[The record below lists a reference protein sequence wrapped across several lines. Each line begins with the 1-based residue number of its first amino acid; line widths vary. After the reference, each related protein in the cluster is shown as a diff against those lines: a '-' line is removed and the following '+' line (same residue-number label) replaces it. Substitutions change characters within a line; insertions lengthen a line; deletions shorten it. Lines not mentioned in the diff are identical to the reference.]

1 MTDSGVLELAQRSVM
16 VALMLAAPVL
26 GFGLVVGLLVSV
38 FQAATQIQEMTLSFV
53 PKILAAV
60 TALVLFGPWMLRSM
74 VTFTTKLFTTLPN
87 LAK

>member
-16 VALMLAAPVL
+16 LALTLAAPVL

-53 PKILAAV
+53 PKILAA
-60 TALVLFGPWMLRSM
+60 TAALVLFGPWMLRSL
-74 VTFTTKLFTTLPN
+74 VTFTTKLFVTIPN
-87 LAK
+87 LAR

>member
-16 VALMLAAPVL
+16 MALMLAAPVL

-53 PKILAAV
+53 PKILAA
-60 TALVLFGPWMLRSM
+60 TAALVLFGPWMLRSM
-74 VTFTTKLFTTLPN
+74 ITFTTKLLTTIPH
-87 LAK
+87 LAR

>member
-87 LAK
+87 LAR